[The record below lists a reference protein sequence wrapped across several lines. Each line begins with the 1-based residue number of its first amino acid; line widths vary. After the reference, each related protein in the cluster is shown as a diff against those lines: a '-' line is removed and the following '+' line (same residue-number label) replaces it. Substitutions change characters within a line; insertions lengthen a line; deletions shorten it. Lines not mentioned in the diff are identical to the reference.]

1 MNGIGGIVP
10 LSTLVSCIASMVC
23 FAFLIKSETPLAELC
38 SHSCKV
44 SRCTP
49 NHVDKEATVNAIING
64 KNVNDDE
71 FQSAILMAK
80 IKTAEINAMESENP
94 PAVDPQEEIHEPEDG
109 AENDEAAKAKKE
121 EETFNNIMERM
132 NLK

>member
-10 LSTLVSCIASMVC
+10 LSTLVSCIANMVC

-49 NHVDKEATVNAIING
+49 NQVDKEATVGVKRSVKQNSKKYPISSANPSRSYNAPSLR
-64 KNVNDDE
+64 V
-71 FQSAILMAK
+71 
-80 IKTAEINAMESENP
+80 
-94 PAVDPQEEIHEPEDG
+94 
-109 AENDEAAKAKKE
+109 
-121 EETFNNIMERM
+121 
-132 NLK
+132 